1 MCAVLLIKK
10 DETFTPRLT
19 FWKKDKTKGAP
30 DTLTENE
37 LITEGRTMLIKARVA
52 VSDCHEN
59 FWRLVSFLKTYNGI
73 DLPEGNFRVTDGED
87 VEIVEALEG
96 RDKSVVLDAV
106 KTFLGGDLT
115 EQDIQMLLDR
125 RRTLEHFHRL
135 LIDPEF
141 FDSEKLRLDLDKRES
156 VWQNFFEQNTWIFG
170 YGLTLLACEKFND
183 EKLEKI
189 TTGSNVF
196 TGGGKRSDALMRT
209 KGFIQTLLFGEIKTH
224 DTDLLL
230 KTQYRVPDVYQVSH
244 QLSGAVSQ
252 VQKTAF
258 KAVKT
263 LEVLHRARTPAGVFQ
278 FEVST
283 VRPRQIVIIGNLA
296 ELFDDG
302 EVNLEKWT
310 SFELF
315 RRNHQEVE
323 VVTFDEL
330 YARSKFIVESQ
341 ESDSYWSAL
350 NRGAPL

>member
-1 MCAVLLIKK
+1 MLL
-10 DETFTPRLT
+10 TG
-19 FWKKDKTKGAP
+19 KT
-30 DTLTENE
+30 L
-37 LITEGRTMLIKARVA
+37 RF
-52 VSDCHEN
+52 S
-59 FWRLVSFLKTYNGI
+59 
-73 DLPEGNFRVTDGED
+73 
-87 VEIVEALEG
+87 EALEG
-96 RDKSVVLDAV
+96 RDKFIVRRDQA
-106 KTFLGGDLT
+106 FLGGDLT

-141 FDSEKLRLDLDKRES
+141 FDSEKLRLDLDKRETS
-156 VWQNFFEQNTWIFG
+156 WRKISSSETPGSSAMDLRCWPAKS
-170 YGLTLLACEKFND
+170 LTMKSLK
-183 EKLEKI
+183 KPPP
-189 TTGSNVF
+189 GSNVF

-230 KTQYRVPDVYQVSH
+230 QSLNIESLTCTRFHIS
-244 QLSGAVSQ
+244 LAVLFLR

-310 SFELF
+310 SFEYF
-315 RRNHQEVE
+315 DATIRRW
-323 VVTFDEL
+323 
-330 YARSKFIVESQ
+330 K
-341 ESDSYWSAL
+341 
-350 NRGAPL
+350 